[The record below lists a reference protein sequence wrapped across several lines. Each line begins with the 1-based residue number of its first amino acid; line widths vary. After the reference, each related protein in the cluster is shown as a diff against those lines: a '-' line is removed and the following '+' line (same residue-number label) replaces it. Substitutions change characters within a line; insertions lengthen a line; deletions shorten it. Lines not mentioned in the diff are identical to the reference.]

1 MKDKGEAITAVVLLG
16 LGLSAIIRALVIGGS
31 GFGTEA
37 CQNSSLGDCILSL
50 FVLFWVVAAILVGS
64 VYVAMLIRRGLRHR
78 KTDIS
83 LQVEGLRL
91 LVLSNA
97 VIRRKDQ
104 TLPSLP
110 AL

>member
-37 CQNSSLGDCILSL
+37 CQTSSLGDCILSL
-50 FVLFWVVAAILVGS
+50 FLLFWVVAAILVGS
-64 VYVAMLIRRGLRHR
+64 
-78 KTDIS
+78 S
-83 LQVEGLRL
+83 
-91 LVLSNA
+91 
-97 VIRRKDQ
+97 
-104 TLPSLP
+104 LPSVADSSGCSTASDWEAK